1 MGQTWVQA
9 PAPASPKKSRTPLII
24 GVAVVAVAAVAAGA
38 YFLLKGDDDAPS
50 ALSTREASRNVAD
63 LVDASKVTAELFHS
77 DLTACPMGDFKDLVA
92 AGSSELQVVGD
103 LVGGE
108 GDSLTTEVNLLTGDV
123 ELAIIQCFRNDGEGD
138 AELGVYTA
146 EMNGVAGY
154 RDTLEKMFFNWTLKY
169 EEDQPFRGGTLV
181 KYCVTAKDTESVDT
195 PFCETDWI
203 TDDLQIGAFLYGD
216 ARSTALTT
224 DWLTAILPDVL
235 DSLSGDAFGRI
246 TAGEPH

>member
-24 GVAVVAVAAVAAGA
+24 GVAVVVVAAVVAGA
-38 YFLLKGDDDAPS
+38 YFLLKGDDAPS
-50 ALSTREASRNVAD
+50 ALSTRQASRNVAD
-63 LVDASKVTAELFHS
+63 LIDASKVTAELFRS

-92 AGSSELQVVGD
+92 AGPTDLRDVGD

-108 GDSLTTEVNLLTGDV
+108 NDPLHTEVNLMTGDV
-123 ELAIIQCFRNDGEGD
+123 ELALIQCFRTDEGSD
-138 AELGVYTA
+138 AELGLYAA

-154 RDTLEKMFFNWTLKY
+154 RDTLEKLFFQWTLKY

-181 KYCVTAKDTESVDT
+181 KYCVTAKDAESGDI

-216 ARSTALTT
+216 DRSTVLTT
-224 DWLTAILPDVL
+224 DWLTAILPDVI
-235 DSLSGDAFGRI
+235 DNLSSDDFGRI
-246 TAGEPH
+246 EAGAPY